1 MMCNGDDF
9 HFLFGTYRKGTKMT
23 TYYLSVTIVVKDQ
36 AHIVKFFILNL
47 NLVET
52 HFLWGT

>member
-1 MMCNGDDF
+1 MCNGDDF

-36 AHIVKFFILNL
+36 AHIVKFFILNS
-47 NLVET
+47 NLVKT